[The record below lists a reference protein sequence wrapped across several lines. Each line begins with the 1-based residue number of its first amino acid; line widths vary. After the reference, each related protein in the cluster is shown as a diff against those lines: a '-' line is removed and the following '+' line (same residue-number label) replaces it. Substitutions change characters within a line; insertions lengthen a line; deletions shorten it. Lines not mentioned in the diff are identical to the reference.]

1 MTELSEARSAG
12 SAGRTEQIPEKL
24 TRDELRELFL
34 FEKLDDAQLDW
45 LAHHGDVVTASAG
58 ETVCREGDPAAC
70 FWVLLSGEMAM
81 LQTVR
86 GDEVETTR
94 TSQRGT
100 YGGSTQAYIPNA
112 EQTYM
117 HSLRATQ
124 DATFLALPATEWA
137 EALREWFP
145 LPIHLLEGLVV
156 GMRRTSTITS
166 ERERLLALGSLSA
179 GLTHELNNPA
189 AAAQRATESLRSRV
203 AGMRHKLGMLACG
216 KLDGET
222 IAQLVDL
229 QEDAV
234 SRAET
239 APDLSVMEASDAED
253 ELGDWLDQRSVAGAW
268 DLAPVLVAGGL
279 DAEWLDK
286 VERAVPEGSI
296 EAAVRWIAYA
306 VETETLMGEITDATG
321 RIANLVGAARQYS
334 QLDRAP
340 FDEVDLRV
348 LLKSTLMMMSRKLE
362 GIQLVKELDPD
373 LPKIPAYAAEL
384 NQVWTNIIDNAVGAM
399 KSTGDGSGTLTIR
412 TRRDGRNAVV
422 EISDTGPGIP
432 EDVRPRIF
440 EPFFTTKDVGE
451 GTGLGLDISWR
462 IVVKKHHGDIRVHT
476 GPGGTTFEVCLPIDG
491 PTRETTPGDDLD
503 DQ

>member
-1 MTELSEARSAG
+1 MTT
-12 SAGRTEQIPEKL
+12 TEQVPAKI
-24 TRDELRELFL
+24 TRDELRGLFL
-34 FEKLDDAQLDW
+34 FERLDDAQLDW
-45 LAHHGDVVTASAG
+45 LAEHGDVVAFSAG
-58 ETVCREGDPAAC
+58 ETVCQEGDPASC
-70 FWVLLSGEMAM
+70 FWVLLTGEMAM
-81 LQTVR
+81 LQTMR
-86 GDEVETTR
+86 GDEIETTR
-94 TSQRGT
+94 TAQRGT

-112 EQTYM
+112 DQTYM
-117 HSLRATQ
+117 HTLRATR
-124 DATFLALPATEWA
+124 DSTLLALPATEWA
-137 EALREWFP
+137 DALRSWFP

-156 GMRRTSTITS
+156 GMRRTSTIQS

-203 AGMRHKLGMLACG
+203 AGMRHKLGLLACG
-216 KLDGET
+216 KLDGPT
-222 IAQLVDL
+222 VAQLVEL

-234 SRAET
+234 NRAET
-239 APDLSVMEASDAED
+239 APDLSALQASDAED
-253 ELGDWLDQRSVAGAW
+253 ELGDWLDERGVGGAW

-321 RIANLVGAARQYS
+321 RIATLVGAARQYS

-340 FDEVDLRV
+340 FQEVHLRD
-348 LLKSTLMMMSRKLE
+348 LLKSTLVMMNRKLE
-362 GIQLVKELDPD
+362 GIQVVKDLDPD
-373 LPKIPAYAAEL
+373 MPKIPAYAAEL

-399 KSTGDGSGTLTIR
+399 HSHGDGSGTLTIR
-412 TRRDGRNAVV
+412 TRRDGPNAVV
-422 EISDTGPGIP
+422 EISDNGPGIP

-476 GPGGTTFEVCLPIDG
+476 GPGGTTFEICLPLDG
-491 PTRETTPGDDLD
+491 PTREAAPGEPEDVS
-503 DQ
+503 

>member
-1 MTELSEARSAG
+1 MSTAEQTA
-12 SAGRTEQIPEKL
+12 EQIPEKL
-24 TRDELRELFL
+24 TRDELRGLFL
-34 FEKLDDAQLDW
+34 FEALSDDQLDW
-45 LAHHGDVVTASAG
+45 LARHGDVVAFSAG
-58 ETVCREGDPAAC
+58 ETICREGEPARC

-81 LQTVR
+81 LQTMR

-94 TSQRGT
+94 TSQRGS
-100 YGGSTQAYIPNA
+100 YGGSTQAYIPDA
-112 EQTYM
+112 EQTYK
-117 HSLRATQ
+117 HTLRATA
-124 DATFLALPATEWA
+124 DSTVYALPATEWA
-137 EALREWFP
+137 DALRSWFP

-156 GMRRTSTITS
+156 GMRRTSTIQS

-189 AAAQRATESLRSRV
+189 AAARRATESLRSRV
-203 AGMRHKLGMLACG
+203 AGMRHKLGLLACG
-216 KLDGET
+216 KLDGPT
-222 IAQLVDL
+222 VAQLVEL

-234 SRAET
+234 NRAET
-239 APDLSVMEASDAED
+239 APELSALEASDAED
-253 ELGDWLDQRSVAGAW
+253 ALGDWLDERGVGGAW

-286 VERAVPEGSI
+286 VERAVPEGSV

-306 VETETLMGEITDATG
+306 VETETLMGEITDATA

-340 FDEVDLRV
+340 FQEVDLRD
-348 LLKSTLMMMSRKLE
+348 LLKSTLVMMNRKFE
-362 GIQLVKELDPD
+362 GIRLVKELDPD

-399 KSTGDGSGTLTIR
+399 HGHGDGTGTLTIR
-412 TRRDGRNAVV
+412 TRRDGPHAIV
-422 EISDTGPGIP
+422 EIGDTGPGIP
-432 EDVRPRIF
+432 DDVRPRIF

-476 GPGGTTFEVCLPIDG
+476 GPQGTTFEICLPLEG
-491 PTRETTPGDDLD
+491 PTREGVPDDGDDEV
-503 DQ
+503 

>member
-1 MTELSEARSAG
+1 MTMTTSTPA
-12 SAGRTEQIPEKL
+12 KM
-24 TRDELRELFL
+24 TRDELRGLFL
-34 FEKLDDAQLDW
+34 FEALSDEQLDW
-45 LAHHGDVVTASAG
+45 LAHHGDVVAASAG
-58 ETVCREGDPAAC
+58 EDVCREGDPASC

-94 TSQRGT
+94 TTQRGA

-112 EQTYM
+112 DQTYM
-117 HSLRATQ
+117 HTLRAL
-124 DATFLALPATEWA
+124 APSTFLALPAAEWA
-137 EALREWFP
+137 DALRRWFP

-203 AGMRHKLGMLACG
+203 AGMRHKLGLLACG
-216 KLDGET
+216 KLDNE
-222 IAQLVDL
+222 IVAQLVEL

-239 APDLSVMEASDAED
+239 APELSALAASDAED
-253 ELGDWLDQRSVAGAW
+253 ALGDWLDERGVGGAW

-286 VERAVPEGSI
+286 VERTVPAGSV

-306 VETETLMGEITDATG
+306 VETEALMGEITDATG
-321 RIANLVGAARQYS
+321 RIATLVGAARQYS

-340 FDEVDLRV
+340 FQEVDLRD
-348 LLKSTLMMMSRKLE
+348 LLKSTLVMMSRKFE
-362 GIQLVKELDPD
+362 GIRVVKELDPD
-373 LPKIPAYAAEL
+373 LPRIPAYAAEL
-384 NQVWTNIIDNAVGAM
+384 NQVWTNIIDNALGAM
-399 KSTGDGSGTLTIR
+399 RAHGDGTGTLTIR
-412 TRRDGRNAVV
+412 TRRDGRNAIV
-422 EISDTGPGIP
+422 EIGDTGPGIP
-432 EDVRPRIF
+432 DDVRPRIF

-476 GPGGTTFEVCLPIDG
+476 GPGGTTFEICLPLDG
-491 PTRETTPGDDLD
+491 PERAPAPEDELEDA
-503 DQ
+503 

>member
-1 MTELSEARSAG
+1 MTT
-12 SAGRTEQIPEKL
+12 TEQVPEKM
-24 TRDELRELFL
+24 TPEQLRELFL
-34 FEKLDDAQLDW
+34 FEKLDDEQLGW
-45 LAHHGDVVTASAG
+45 VAEHGDVVAFPAG
-58 ETVCREGDPAAC
+58 ATVCRQGEPATC
-70 FWVLLSGEMAM
+70 FWVLLSGELAM
-81 LQTVR
+81 LQTMR

-94 TSQRGT
+94 TSQRGA
-100 YGGSTQAYIPNA
+100 YGGSTQAYVPDA
-112 EQTYM
+112 DPTYN
-117 HSLRATQ
+117 HTLRATR
-124 DATFLALPATEWA
+124 DATFLALPAAEWA
-137 EALREWFP
+137 EALRTWFP
-145 LPIHLLEGLVV
+145 LPIHLLEGIVV
-156 GMRRTSTITS
+156 GMRRTSTIQS

-189 AAAQRATESLRSRV
+189 AAASRATESLRSRV
-203 AGMRHKLGMLACG
+203 AGMRHKLGLLACG
-216 KLDGET
+216 KLDGPT
-222 IAQLVDL
+222 VAQLVEL

-234 SRAET
+234 NRAET
-239 APDLSVMEASDAED
+239 APDLSALEASDAED
-253 ELGDWLDQRSVAGAW
+253 ELGDWLDERGVGGAW

-306 VETETLMGEITDATG
+306 VETETLMGEITDATT
-321 RIANLVGAARQYS
+321 RIGNLVGAARQYS

-340 FDEVDLRV
+340 FQEVDLRD
-348 LLKSTLMMMSRKLE
+348 LLKSTMVMMSRKFE
-362 GIQLVKELDPD
+362 GIKVVKELDPD

-399 KSTGDGSGTLTIR
+399 HGSGDGTGTLTIR
-412 TRRDGRNAVV
+412 TRRDGPHAIV
-422 EISDTGPGIP
+422 EIGDTGPGIP

-476 GPGGTTFEVCLPIDG
+476 GPGGTTFEVCLPLEG
-491 PTRETTPGDDLD
+491 PAREESEEPEDEIAGV
-503 DQ
+503 

>member
-1 MTELSEARSAG
+1 MTT
-12 SAGRTEQIPEKL
+12 TEQLPDKV

-34 FEKLDDAQLDW
+34 FEKLDDDQLDW
-45 LAHHGDVVTASAG
+45 LAAHGDRVAFPAG
-58 ETVCREGDPAAC
+58 ETVCREGEPASC
-70 FWVLLSGEMAM
+70 FWVLLTGEISMA
-81 LQTVR
+81 QTIR

-94 TSQRGT
+94 TSQRGA
-100 YGGSTQAYIPNA
+100 YGGSMQAYIPSA
-112 EQTYM
+112 EQTYQ
-117 HSLRATQ
+117 STLRATRPS
-124 DATFLALPATEWA
+124 TLLALPAAEWA
-137 EALREWFP
+137 DALRTWFP

-156 GMRRTSTITS
+156 GMRRTSTIQS

-203 AGMRHKLGMLACG
+203 AGMRHKLGLLACG
-216 KLDGET
+216 KLDGPT
-222 IAQLVDL
+222 VAQLVEL

-234 SRAET
+234 NRAET
-239 APDLSVMEASDAED
+239 APELSALEASDAED
-253 ELGDWLDQRSVAGAW
+253 ELGDWLDDRGVGGAW

-306 VETETLMGEITDATG
+306 VETETLMGEITDATA
-321 RIANLVGAARQYS
+321 RISNLVGAARQYS

-340 FDEVDLRV
+340 FQEVDLRD
-348 LLKSTLMMMSRKLE
+348 LLKSTMVMMSRKFE
-362 GIQLVKELDPD
+362 GIQIVKELDPD

-399 KSTGDGSGTLTIR
+399 HAHGDGTGTLTIR
-412 TRRDGRNAVV
+412 TRRDGPHAIV
-422 EISDTGPGIP
+422 EIGDTGPGIP
-432 EDVRPRIF
+432 DDVRPRIF

-476 GPGGTTFEVCLPIDG
+476 GPGGTTFEVCLPLEG
-491 PTRETTPGDDLD
+491 PAREDVPAEDEDESV
-503 DQ
+503 

>member
-1 MTELSEARSAG
+1 MTT
-12 SAGRTEQIPEKL
+12 TEQASGKI

-45 LAHHGDVVTASAG
+45 LTEHGDVVAFPAG
-58 ETVCREGDPAAC
+58 ATVCQEGDPARC

-81 LQTVR
+81 LQTMR

-94 TSQRGT
+94 TGQRGA
-100 YGGSTQAYIPNA
+100 YGGSMQAYIPGA
-112 EQTYM
+112 DQTYL
-117 HSLRATQ
+117 HTLRATK
-124 DATFLALPATEWA
+124 DSAFLALPATEWA
-137 EALREWFP
+137 EALRRWFP

-156 GMRRTSTITS
+156 GMRRTSTIQG

-203 AGMRHKLGMLACG
+203 AGMRHKLGLLACG
-216 KLDGET
+216 KLDGPT
-222 IAQLVDL
+222 VAQLVEL

-234 SRAET
+234 NRAET
-239 APDLSVMEASDAED
+239 APELSALEAADAED
-253 ELGDWLDQRSVAGAW
+253 ELGDWLDERGVGGAW

-279 DAEWLDK
+279 DSEWLDK

-306 VETETLMGEITDATG
+306 VETETLMGEITDATA
-321 RIANLVGAARQYS
+321 RIGTLVGAARQYS

-340 FDEVDLRV
+340 FQEVHLRD
-348 LLKSTLMMMSRKLE
+348 LLKSTLVMMNRKLE
-362 GIQLVKELDPD
+362 GIQVVKDLDPD
-373 LPKIPAYAAEL
+373 MPKIPAYAAEL

-399 KSTGDGSGTLTIR
+399 HGHGDGTGTLTIR
-412 TRRDGRNAVV
+412 TRRDGPNAVV
-422 EISDTGPGIP
+422 EIGDTGPGIP
-432 EDVRPRIF
+432 DDVRPRIF

-476 GPGGTTFEVCLPIDG
+476 GPGGTTFEICLPLDG
-491 PTRETTPGDDLD
+491 PSEEPVAVEDAAEGL
-503 DQ
+503 

>member
-1 MTELSEARSAG
+1 MTT
-12 SAGRTEQIPEKL
+12 TEQTSDKL
-24 TRDELRELFL
+24 SREELRGLFL
-34 FEKLDDAQLDW
+34 FEKLDDGQLDW
-45 LAHHGDVVTASAG
+45 LAEHGDRVAFSAG
-58 ETVCREGDPAAC
+58 ETVCREGDPASC
-70 FWVLLSGEMAM
+70 FWVLLTGEVAMA
-81 LQTVR
+81 QTMR

-94 TSQRGT
+94 TSQRGA
-100 YGGSTQAYIPNA
+100 YGGSMQAYIPGVD
-112 EQTYM
+112 QTYM
-117 HSLRATQ
+117 HTLRATK

-137 EALREWFP
+137 DALRTWFP

-156 GMRRTSTITS
+156 GMRRTSTIQS

-203 AGMRHKLGMLACG
+203 AGMRHKLGLLACG
-216 KLDGET
+216 KLDGPT
-222 IAQLVDL
+222 VAQLVEL

-234 SRAET
+234 NRAET
-239 APDLSVMEASDAED
+239 APDLSALEASDAED
-253 ELGDWLDQRSVAGAW
+253 ELGDWLDDRGVGGAW

-306 VETETLMGEITDATG
+306 VETETLMGEITDATN
-321 RIANLVGAARQYS
+321 RISNLVGAARQYS

-340 FDEVDLRV
+340 FQEVDLRD
-348 LLKSTLMMMSRKLE
+348 LLKSTLVMMNRKLE

-399 KSTGDGSGTLTIR
+399 HGHGDGTGTLTIR
-412 TRRDGRNAVV
+412 TRRDGPHAIV
-422 EISDTGPGIP
+422 EIGDTGPGIP
-432 EDVRPRIF
+432 DDVRPRIF

-476 GPGGTTFEVCLPIDG
+476 GPGGTTFEICLPLEG
-491 PTRETTPGDDLD
+491 PAREEEPVDETADEPL
-503 DQ
+503 

>member
-1 MTELSEARSAG
+1 MT
-12 SAGRTEQIPEKL
+12 IPEKL
-24 TRDELRELFL
+24 TREELRGLFL
-34 FEKLDDAQLDW
+34 FESLTDDQLDW
-45 LAHHGDVVTASAG
+45 LAAHGDVVAFDAG
-58 ETVCREGDPAAC
+58 EDVCREGEPARC
-70 FWVLLSGEMAM
+70 FWVLLTGELAM
-81 LQTVR
+81 LQTIR
-86 GDEVETTR
+86 GDDVETTR
-94 TSQRGT
+94 TSQRGA
-100 YGGSTQAYIPNA
+100 YGGSTQAYVPAA
-112 EQTYM
+112 EQTYQ
-117 HSLRATQ
+117 HTLRATRPS
-124 DATFLALPATEWA
+124 TFLALPAPEWA
-137 EALREWFP
+137 DALRRWFP

-203 AGMRHKLGMLACG
+203 AGMRHKLGLLACG

-222 IAQLVDL
+222 IAQLVEL

-239 APDLSVMEASDAED
+239 APELSALQASDAED
-253 ELGDWLDQRSVAGAW
+253 ELGDWLDERGVGGAW

-286 VERAVPEGSI
+286 VERAVPAGSV

-306 VETETLMGEITDATG
+306 VETETLMGEITDATA
-321 RIANLVGAARQYS
+321 RIATLVGAARQYS

-340 FDEVDLRV
+340 FGEVDLRD
-348 LLKSTLMMMSRKLE
+348 LLKSTLVMMNRKFE
-362 GIQLVKELDPD
+362 GIRVVKEFDPD
-373 LPKIPAYAAEL
+373 LPRVPAYAAEL
-384 NQVWTNIIDNAVGAM
+384 NQVWTNVIDNAVGAM
-399 KSTGDGSGTLTIR
+399 HGHGDGSGTLTIR
-412 TRRDGRNAVV
+412 TRRDGANAVI

-432 EDVRPRIF
+432 PDVRPRIF

-476 GPGGTTFEVCLPIDG
+476 GPDGTTFEICLPLEG
-491 PTRETTPGDDLD
+491 PT
-503 DQ
+503 DQPVP

>member
-1 MTELSEARSAG
+1 MTEPSASRSAG
-12 SAGRTEQIPEKL
+12 SAGGMTEQIPGQVPDKL
-24 TRDELRELFL
+24 TREELRGLFL
-34 FEKLDDAQLDW
+34 FESLSDEQLDW
-45 LAHHGDVVTASAG
+45 LAGHGDVVAFAAG
-58 ETVCREGDPAAC
+58 ETVCREGDPARC
-70 FWVLLSGEMAM
+70 FWVLLTGELAM
-81 LQTVR
+81 LQTMR

-94 TSQRGT
+94 TSQRGA
-100 YGGSTQAYIPNA
+100 YGGSTQAYIPDA
-112 EQTYM
+112 EQTYK
-117 HSLRATQ
+117 HTLRATQ
-124 DATFLALPATEWA
+124 DSTFLALPAPEWA
-137 EALREWFP
+137 EALRSWFP

-156 GMRRTSTITS
+156 GMRRTSTIQS

-203 AGMRHKLGMLACG
+203 AGMRHKLGLLACG
-216 KLDGET
+216 KLDGE
-222 IAQLVDL
+222 IVAQLVEL

-239 APDLSVMEASDAED
+239 APELSALEASDAED
-253 ELGDWLDQRSVAGAW
+253 ALGDWLDERGVGGAW

-321 RIANLVGAARQYS
+321 RIAKLVGAARQYS

-340 FDEVDLRV
+340 FGDVDLRE
-348 LLKSTLMMMSRKLE
+348 LLKSTLVMMNRKLE
-362 GIQLVKELDPD
+362 GIRVVKELDPE
-373 LPKIPAYAAEL
+373 LPRVPAYAAEL
-384 NQVWTNIIDNAVGAM
+384 NQVWTNVIDNAVGAM
-399 KSTGDGSGTLTIR
+399 RSQGGQGEHADRGTLTIR
-412 TRRDGRNAVV
+412 TRRDGRHAIV
-422 EISDTGPGIP
+422 EIADTGPGIP

-476 GPGGTTFEVCLPIDG
+476 GPGGTTFEICLPLEG
-491 PTRETTPGDDLD
+491 P
-503 DQ
+503 

>member
-1 MTELSEARSAG
+1 MTMTTS
-12 SAGRTEQIPEKL
+12 TPEKM

-34 FEKLDDAQLDW
+34 FEALSDDQLDW
-45 LAHHGDVVTASAG
+45 LALHGDVVSAPAG
-58 ETVCREGDPAAC
+58 EDVCREGEPASC

-81 LQTVR
+81 LQTMR

-117 HSLRATQ
+117 HTLRALVPS
-124 DATFLALPATEWA
+124 TFLALPATEWA
-137 EALREWFP
+137 DALRTWFP

-216 KLDGET
+216 KLDNE
-222 IAQLVDL
+222 IVAQLVEL

-239 APDLSVMEASDAED
+239 APELSALQASDAED
-253 ELGDWLDQRSVAGAW
+253 ELGDWLDERGVGGAW
-268 DLAPVLVAGGL
+268 DVAPVLVAGGL

-286 VERAVPEGSI
+286 VERTVPPGSI

-321 RIANLVGAARQYS
+321 RIATLVGAARQYS

-340 FDEVDLRV
+340 FQEVDLRD
-348 LLKSTLMMMSRKLE
+348 LLKSTLVMMSRKFE
-362 GIQLVKELDPD
+362 GIRIVKEIDPD

-399 KSTGDGSGTLTIR
+399 RSHGDDQGEHADRTLTIR

-476 GPGGTTFEVCLPIDG
+476 GPEGTTFEVCLPLDG
-491 PTRETTPGDDLD
+491 PERAPEPGGQDDELG
-503 DQ
+503 

>member
-1 MTELSEARSAG
+1 MTTSTPA
-12 SAGRTEQIPEKL
+12 KL
-24 TRDELRELFL
+24 TRDELRGLFL
-34 FEKLDDAQLDW
+34 FESLTDDQLDW
-45 LAHHGDVVTASAG
+45 LAGHGDVVAFDAG
-58 ETVCREGDPAAC
+58 EDVCREGEPARC
-70 FWVLLSGEMAM
+70 FWVLLTGELAM
-81 LQTVR
+81 LQTIR
-86 GDEVETTR
+86 GDQVETTR
-94 TSQRGT
+94 TTQRGA
-100 YGGSTQAYIPNA
+100 YGGSMQAYIPSVD
-112 EQTYM
+112 QTYAAT
-117 HSLRATQ
+117 LRAT
-124 DATFLALPATEWA
+124 ASSTFLALPAAEWA
-137 EALREWFP
+137 DALRSWFP

-216 KLDGET
+216 KLDGDT
-222 IAQLVDL
+222 IAQLVEL

-239 APDLSVMEASDAED
+239 APDLSALEASDAED
-253 ELGDWLDQRSVAGAW
+253 TLGDWLDERGVGGAW

-286 VERAVPEGSI
+286 VERAVPTGSI

-321 RIANLVGAARQYS
+321 RIATLVGAARQYS

-340 FDEVDLRV
+340 FQEVDLRD
-348 LLKSTLMMMSRKLE
+348 LLKSTLVMMSRKFE
-362 GIQLVKELDPD
+362 GIRIVKELDPD
-373 LPKIPAYAAEL
+373 LPRIPAYAAEL

-399 KSTGDGSGTLTIR
+399 RSHGDGSGTLTIR
-412 TRRDGRNAVV
+412 TRVDGRNAVV
-422 EISDTGPGIP
+422 EIGDTGPGIP
-432 EDVRPRIF
+432 PDVRPRIF

-476 GPGGTTFEVCLPIDG
+476 GPEGTTFEVCLPLEG
-491 PTRETTPGDDLD
+491 PAREPVAEDEDAED
-503 DQ
+503 A